1 MTTIIGI
8 QDKNGCT
15 LVADS
20 RTSDEGGRP
29 YSHPDIKKI
38 TPRGEYLIAGAG
50 DAHPCDIIQH
60 IWNPPPVPVTGLYEF
75 VVSQLCPSIRQ
86 AIKDNGYEPKKD
98 QEPDFEFLIAIRGE
112 LFEIDGSC
120 SVSRR
125 DDGIYGIGSG
135 SKYAVGALQAGAN
148 WEMAMR
154 IAEKNDIYTAK
165 PFHVLVQPKV

>member
-8 QDKNGCT
+8 QTKDGCS

-29 YSHPDIKKI
+29 YSHPDINKI
-38 TPRGEYLIAGAG
+38 TSRGEYLIAGAG
-50 DAHPCDIIQH
+50 DIQPCDIVQH
-60 IWNPPPVPVTGLYEF
+60 IWSPPPVPRTGLYEF
-75 VVSQLCPSIRQ
+75 MVTHVCPSIRQ

-112 LFEIDGSC
+112 LFEIE
-120 SVSRR
+120 
-125 DDGIYGIGSG
+125 
-135 SKYAVGALQAGAN
+135 YAIGALQAGAS
-148 WEMAMR
+148 WETAMH

-165 PFHVLVQPKV
+165 PFKVFNQLKT

>member
-20 RTSDEGGRP
+20 RTSDDGGRP
-29 YSHPDIKKI
+29 YSHSDIKKI

-60 IWNPPPVPVTGLYEF
+60 IWNPPPVPRTGLYDF
-75 VVSQLCPSIRQ
+75 VVAHMCPSIRQ

-135 SKYAVGALQAGAN
+135 SKYAIGALQAGAS
-148 WEMAMR
+148 WEMAMH

-165 PFHVLVQPKV
+165 PFHVLVQSKV